1 MNEQLWT
8 TFKTVA
14 EIGAISKA
22 ARHLNLSQSAVSQQ
36 IQQLEHHYECQLF
49 TRTGHG
55 VALTESGEVVY
66 RYVTTLLQTLA
77 ESRRTLI
84 ALRTER
90 PAPLRIGAS
99 MTIAEYVL
107 PQVLPRFCTTE
118 SLPRISVIMANSR
131 TTFDNVLHQDLD
143 FGLVEAAL
151 TDPRLVV
158 RPFLEDRPMAVTA
171 SHHPWRT
178 RTEVSVEEFLA
189 EPIILREAGSGTR
202 MAIEE
207 ALQQIG
213 LGVHNLKIELVLG
226 TTQAIKSMVL
236 ANVGIA
242 VLSPLAILPHET
254 GLFHQVRVVGL
265 NLRRHF
271 SIVHPRDF
279 TSRLGQRFIHQLFA
293 LDWVATPRP
302 PAREILARPSASPAE

>member
-1 MNEQLWT
+1 MNEQVWA

-22 ARHLNLSQSAVSQQ
+22 ARYLNLSQSAVSQQ
-36 IQQLEHHYECQLF
+36 IQQLEHQYQTQLF

-55 VALTESGEVVY
+55 VALTESGDILY

-77 ESRRTLI
+77 ESRHTI
-84 ALRTER
+84 DALKTEQ

-107 PQVLPRFCTTE
+107 PEVLPRFCSPE
-118 SLPRISVIMANSR
+118 ALPRLSVIMANSQ
-131 TTFDNVLHQDLD
+131 TIFDNVLHQELD

-158 RPFLEDRPMAVTA
+158 RPFLEDRPVVIT
-171 SHHPWRT
+171 SSRHRWHERD
-178 RTEVSVEEFLA
+178 EVSLEEFLQ

-207 ALQQIG
+207 ALGQIG
-213 LGVHNLKIELVLG
+213 LGLQSLHVELVLG
-226 TTQAIKSMVL
+226 TTQAMKSMVL
-236 ANVGIA
+236 ADVGIC

-254 GLFHQVRVVGL
+254 SLFHPVRVSGL

-271 SIVHPRDF
+271 SIVHPREF
-279 TSRLGQRFIHQLFA
+279 TSRLGQRFIHQLFS
-293 LDWVATPRP
+293 LDWDVSRQ
-302 PAREILARPSASPAE
+302 LNHSSPSQPLP